1 LRPEPAQ
8 WRRRSGAG
16 RREGAARGR
25 KREEKERS
33 AGERKED
40 GKEKER
46 WEGKEKRK
54 EEKREKGGRKRKRG
68 EKERGEGKKEKREK
82 KEKGKEEKKEGG
94 QKELGHYRLFIVL
107 STSHNQEKLFCQM
120 FSQNGFSSTEEFD
133 PPAQPQPEPE
143 LCQTHP

>member
-1 LRPEPAQ
+1 M
-8 WRRRSGAG
+8 GKK
-16 RREGAARGR
+16 
-25 KREEKERS
+25 KR
-33 AGERKED
+33 D
-40 GKEKER
+40 GKEKK
-46 WEGKEKRK
+46 KEKRRKERRGEEKGK
-54 EEKREKGGRKRKRG
+54 EEKKREGK
-68 EKERGEGKKEKREK
+68 GKKEKREK

-120 FSQNGFSSTEEFD
+120 FTQNGFSSTEEFD